1 MYFLEN
7 VFKSNNFD
15 LNDAVL
21 TEYDVYFDENSK
33 NYNSFSLDDEDLPSL
48 HRFVK
53 TLKVND
59 PNCKLFVFTYGYEI
73 TSHNGEKSTYADQ
86 LWIDTSLSIHEVEEL
101 VSIMGVTEPSDIR
114 YFCNCDEV
122 EYCHIYLISQSKSG
136 EPIISEIEKEKAS
149 QIVTLYWD

>member
-7 VFKSNNFD
+7 VFKSNKFS

-21 TEYDVYFDENSK
+21 AEYDIYFDDNSK
-33 NYNSFSLDDEDLPSL
+33 NYNSFSLDDEDLPNLHEFIESL
-48 HRFVK
+48 K
-53 TLKVND
+53 IND

-73 TSHNGEKSTYADQ
+73 ISHNGKKSTYADQ
-86 LWIDTSLSIHEVEEL
+86 LWIDTSLSIHEVEKL
-101 VSIMGVTEPSDIR
+101 VSIMGVAEPSDIR
-114 YFCNCDEV
+114 YFCDGDEV